1 MILGMKKLDY
11 FLFALAFVAI
21 GVLYVL
27 HFKGEK
33 KDAPE
38 IEACVVEE
46 KVDTSLKIAYV
57 NADSLLMNYKYAIE
71 LNDLLMKEQEKK
83 RATLSQKGKE
93 AAASAAAEEEKKGE

>member
-1 MILGMKKLDY
+1 MQWRERGERRVKRFIERVGNVLFRMILGMKKLDY

-71 LNDLLMKEQEKK
+71 LN
-83 RATLSQKGKE
+83 
-93 AAASAAAEEEKKGE
+93 